1 MRQDP
6 EELVSHA
13 GHGDADGWW
22 QGLFPLEEC
31 LRIFGWNVWSWL
43 STETDTIQNFQTL
56 RCQDVL
62 TFQTL
67 RILKMSW
74 FVCWSSEVLA
84 VPVGSSGST
93 DCLRSGRRI
102 GGVGFS
108 WKHIS
113 LESKTSSLWWSLTL
127 DFRVSPFRV
136 QSKLQELHT
145 QGIAEVWL
153 SELGCVA
160 RHHTSRP
167 CKGRRWQEGH
177 GFCGSQSHG
186 NTVFNM
192 INMSKCS
199 IVHHLFACSADTGI
213 IIQELAGWTLSLQV

>member
-67 RILKMSW
+67 RILKILICLLEFWSISCTSRFIRVNGLPKKWAQNWRCWFLLKTHISWKQNKQSMVVFDSW
-74 FVCWSSEVLA
+74 FQ
-84 VPVGSSGST
+84 G
-93 DCLRSGRRI
+93 
-102 GGVGFS
+102 
-108 WKHIS
+108 
-113 LESKTSSLWWSLTL
+113 LTL
-127 DFRVSPFRV
+127 QGLAFQGPE
-136 QSKLQELHT
+136 QIA
-145 QGIAEVWL
+145 GIAHPRNCGGLAFGAGLCCEAPHL
-153 SELGCVA
+153 TTLQ
-160 RHHTSRP
+160 RTTMT
-167 CKGRRWQEGH
+167 RRSWVLREPVPWQYSVQYDQYVKMFNCSSS
-177 GFCGSQSHG
+177 FC
-186 NTVFNM
+186 
-192 INMSKCS
+192 
-199 IVHHLFACSADTGI
+199 L
-213 IIQELAGWTLSLQV
+213 

>member
-1 MRQDP
+1 M
-6 EELVSHA
+6 
-13 GHGDADGWW
+13 
-22 QGLFPLEEC
+22 
-31 LRIFGWNVWSWL
+31 
-43 STETDTIQNFQTL
+43 
-56 RCQDVL
+56 

-74 FVCWSSEVLA
+74 FVCWSSEVSA

-127 DFRVSPFRV
+127 DFRVSPFRVSPFRVSPFRV

-192 INMSKCS
+192 SKCS
-199 IVHHLFACSADTGI
+199 IIVHYLFACSADTGI
-213 IIQELAGWTLSLQV
+213 FRNWLVGPRVFKCKSSWSVIKFYRNASKVASHCVRVAHRTDLRLAESN